1 MPRLAIIGCG
11 ALGTILVNHLA
22 KAGDWTLT
30 GVMAR
35 TLQHA
40 QTLAKV
46 GHCKATTDLEV
57 LLADQ
62 PDVVVEIAGI
72 GAAKAYG
79 AAVLEAGCDLVVVSA
94 GAFADP
100 VWRDMMVSKATT
112 LGRRIHVASGA
123 IGGFDVLRTA
133 ALMGVDE
140 VTIASTKS
148 PKSLAGAPGL
158 GDRTL
163 SSTEEEIAF
172 EGSVEDAVRGF
183 PKNVNVAAATALATA
198 CDDLV
203 VRVVSQPALTE
214 NTHRI
219 TLKAGTMRTDLTFA
233 SSFDAANPRSSVSTA
248 WSVLA
253 LLKNLR
259 SPLSFF

>member
-11 ALGTILVNHLA
+11 ALGTILVEHLE

-35 TLQHA
+35 TIEHA
-40 QTLAKV
+40 ERLAKV
-46 GHCKATTDLEV
+46 GHCKATTDLNE

-62 PDVVVEIAGI
+62 PDLVVEIAGI

-79 AAVLEAGCDLVVVSA
+79 AAVLDAGCDLVVVSA

-100 VWRDMMVSKATT
+100 AWRDMMVKKAEA

-158 GDRTL
+158 GDRVL
-163 SSTEEEIAF
+163 STTEEEIAF
-172 EGSVEDAVRGF
+172 EGAVEEAVKGF
-183 PKNVNVAAATALATA
+183 PKNVNVAAATALATGSN
-198 CDDLV
+198 DLV
-203 VRVVSQPALTE
+203 VRVVSQPGLTE

-219 TLKAGTMRTDLTFA
+219 MLKAGTLRTDLTFA
-233 SSFDAANPRSSVSTA
+233 SSFDPTNPRSSVSTA